1 MEPNLTPEPGVT
13 PKLSLTPAAR
23 DAAQRDLRDDEFLRI
38 AFAGGCGAMGF
49 RLSASRRGNED
60 DVQVVVEGV
69 HVHLDRLAVRELE
82 GAVLDFDDDEG
93 FVLDHPRWG
102 ISC

>member
-1 MEPNLTPEPGVT
+1 MQPNIPPE
-13 PKLSLTPAAR
+13 LLLTPAAR
-23 DAAQRDLRDDEFLRI
+23 DAARRDLRDDEFLRI

-49 RLSASRRGNED
+49 RLSASRRGDED
-60 DVQVVVEGV
+60 DVQLVVDGV
-69 HVHLDRLAVRELE
+69 PVHLDRLAVRELE